1 MMKNTINLVSLFI
14 VASIINLSCS
24 KNDDNPEDIAQQ
36 QSTYINYSV
45 AGNQVNDTF
54 NITVEGISNPNIT
67 ALANVFPESDSP
79 TLKKALI
86 VFLNSGMIAVT
97 MSIPARTGLVEIL
110 DDHPDFDMSFVFFDE
125 QVELQANSISVEV
138 QEIERNDIFITH
150 IKGNFEGIA
159 VYKHMVNGA
168 EVEETHIV
176 DGEFEYN
183 IPIL

>member
-1 MMKNTINLVSLFI
+1 MKNTINLVSFI
-14 VASIINLSCS
+14 IAASLITISCS
-24 KNDDNPEDIAQQ
+24 NDDKPEDIAQQ

-67 ALANVFPESDSP
+67 AVANVFPESDSP

-86 VFLNSGMIAVT
+86 VFLNSGMLGVT

-110 DDHPDFDMSFVFFDE
+110 DDHPHFDMSFVFFDE

-159 VYKHMVNGA
+159 VYKHIVNGD
-168 EVEETHIV
+168 EVEEPHIV
-176 DGEFEYN
+176 DGEFEYYV
-183 IPIL
+183 PQ